1 MNRSV
6 GIHTTTWT
14 IFDKMTLQES
24 RMNVF
29 QGLLEDNN
37 IWELLFLKNTIQ
49 FPPSGIMGHVRK
61 LRFNLRK
68 YMYISGAGGTG
79 VRGAVPMQILADQ
92 LPCVKLCPPNYF
104 LSLPPLR
111 IFEPYAGSDHLI
123 NKRHGT

>member
-24 RMNVF
+24 RMNFF

-37 IWELLFLKNTIQ
+37 IWGLLFLKNTIQ

-68 YMYISGAGGTG
+68 YMYIHKWCRRNRPGSGG
-79 VRGAVPMQILADQ
+79 RCPCRFWQIS
-92 LPCVKLCPPNYF
+92 LPCVRLCPPNYF
-104 LSLPPLR
+104 LSLPPLQ
-111 IFEPYAGSDHLI
+111 IFEPSAGSDHVVY
-123 NKRHGT
+123 